1 MEHSPP
7 NDEHLFVNRKNYHS
21 INVQG
26 VCDEKLRFINIVSK
40 WPGSTHDSF
49 ILENSALKN
58 MFETSAIAEG
68 WLLGRVLQIKCR
80 VARHFVC
87 HFFKFCQAP
96 KKFGR
101 QLFRR
106 WLYSQASIAVAFSDL
121 IIMNMLIAGTQGP

>member
-1 MEHSPP
+1 MSFTHSFY
-7 NDEHLFVNRKNYHS
+7 LVVNRKKYHS

-68 WLLGRVLQIKCR
+68 WLLGYPL
-80 VARHFVC
+80 
-87 HFFKFCQAP
+87 
-96 KKFGR
+96 R
-101 QLFRR
+101 Q
-106 WLYSQASIAVAFSDL
+106 WLLTPVINPTTEAEERNNRTKHEI
-121 IIMNMLIAGTQGP
+121 G